1 MEVIDLLEDE
11 VGHLTQCSHAVPCS
25 LQVLTAIRYYAT
37 GSFQL
42 VDGDTVHLSQPTI
55 SRIVTE

>member
-11 VGHLTQCSHAVPCS
+11 VGHLTQRSHDVPCS
-25 LQVLTAIRYYAT
+25 LQVLTAIRYAT

-42 VDGDTVHLSQPTI
+42 VDGDTVNLSQPTI
-55 SRIVTE
+55 SRIVPD